1 VVRSPVRAAL
11 TVYLVGVAIGLWRA
25 DAKPMTRIALAVLWP
40 IGPLAFVVT
49 LLVLFAASPFAFI
62 KR

>member
-1 VVRSPVRAAL
+1 VRAIL
-11 TVYLVGVAIGLWRA
+11 TFYFVGVLIGFWRT
-25 DAKPMTRIALAVLWP
+25 DAKLLSRLALAVLWP

-49 LLVLFAASPFAFI
+49 VAVLIAASPFAFI

>member
-1 VVRSPVRAAL
+1 VRAIL
-11 TVYLVGVAIGLWRA
+11 TFYFIGVLIGFWRT
-25 DAKPMTRIALAVLWP
+25 DAKLLKRLALALLWP

-49 LLVLFAASPFAFI
+49 VAVLIAVSPFAFI

>member
-1 VVRSPVRAAL
+1 VRAIL
-11 TVYLVGVAIGLWRA
+11 TFYFIGVMIGFWRT
-25 DAKPMTRIALAVLWP
+25 DEKPLKRLALAVLWP

-49 LLVLFAASPFAFI
+49 VAVLIAASPFAFI

>member
-1 VVRSPVRAAL
+1 VRAIL
-11 TVYLVGVAIGLWRA
+11 TLYLAGVAIGLWRT
-25 DAKPMTRIALAVLWP
+25 DAKPLARLALAMLWP

-49 LLVLFAASPFAFI
+49 VAMLLAASPFAFI

>member
-1 VVRSPVRAAL
+1 
-11 TVYLVGVAIGLWRA
+11 LWRT
-25 DAKPMTRIALAVLWP
+25 DAKPMTRVALAVLWP

-49 LLVLFAASPFAFI
+49 LLVLLAASPFAFI